1 MHRRAATPSDDALDA
16 APATTRA
23 GAFKS
28 DILADMQGAV
38 FRGGG
43 DYEDNDFIISKIKEL
58 FCAIMPLAVYI
69 SKSKIR

>member
-16 APATTRA
+16 GPAATRA
-23 GAFKS
+23 GAFEG

-43 DYEDNDFIISKIKEL
+43 DYEDNDFII
-58 FCAIMPLAVYI
+58 
-69 SKSKIR
+69 R

>member
-1 MHRRAATPSDDALDA
+1 MMRWMPVQPRREQ
-16 APATTRA
+16 
-23 GAFKS
+23 GAFEG

-58 FCAIMPLAVYI
+58 FCTIMPLAVYI